1 MFQQRVTGNKYLLFM
16 VAGLL
21 GVMLL
26 SGCGHRGDLYL
37 PDKEATETAKQKKKS
52 TYGSF

>member
-1 MFQQRVTGNKYLLFM
+1 MFPQQVTGNKFLLLI

-21 GVMLL
+21 GAMLL

-37 PDKEATETAKQKKKS
+37 PDTTETAKQKKKAS
-52 TYGSF
+52 